1 MMRAA
6 GMVMVVV
13 VAMATALPA
22 SQPRYVNNPTTGNQ
36 VLSNIVEKAVE
47 KITALGWETSKR
59 GQNGKTQL
67 PMHEESGTNE
77 RFSVTSVSITGLGFL
92 RRSKT
97 ALFNADKSELTG
109 TVVVDNAQITG
120 SYTAEFPGYGA
131 APYQA
136 VSGKVT
142 ETVGKLFADIVV
154 RLNSDLIPQSI
165 KSYTVR
171 PGHDEVDVTGLGN
184 NNPMEPLYLA
194 GFRKAIRQTLED
206 TMRRNIKVQIN
217 QAIQDIKKAAAA

>member
-1 MMRAA
+1 
-6 GMVMVVV
+6 MVMVVV

-22 SQPRYVNNPTTGNQ
+22 SQPRYVNNPTTANQ

-47 KITALGWETSKR
+47 KIT
-59 GQNGKTQL
+59 
-67 PMHEESGTNE
+67 
-77 RFSVTSVSITGLGFL
+77 
-92 RRSKT
+92 RSKT
-97 ALFNADKSELTG
+97 ASFNTDKSELTG

-120 SYTAEFPGYGA
+120 SYTAEFPGIGA

-217 QAIQDIKKAAAA
+217 QAILDIKKAAAA